1 MTPADAAL
9 VAAACASAARAAV
22 RAAHEEVAAV
32 HVSVVPR
39 GGLDERSARIAAARR
54 AGVEGAVRRA
64 ALAFDEVAAVTHLTA
79 HLRAAAPA
87 PAGAGGAPAAAAWD
101 GCPGADAAAADAAWN
116 MHVDIA
122 LAEHARIDAAPA
134 LAAELRATL
143 KALPGVAD
151 ADIHLELTEV
161 ESEQRAEAARYR
173 AARDAASADEGTRA
187 RTGTIYRAGRRRG

>member
-1 MTPADAAL
+1 M
-9 VAAACASAARAAV
+9 V
-22 RAAHEEVAAV
+22 
-32 HVSVVPR
+32 
-39 GGLDERSARIAAARR
+39 GL
-54 AGVEGAVRRA
+54 G
-64 ALAFDEVAAVTHLTA
+64 
-79 HLRAAAPA
+79 
-87 PAGAGGAPAAAAWD
+87 AAAAWD

-122 LAEHARIDAAPA
+122 LAEHARIDDAPA

-143 KALPGVAD
+143 RALPGVAD